1 LRDLEKCEKNSYETA
16 LTLFP
21 LFLRVS
27 KILVVSFFGLGWL
40 RDRLQHVRRCG
51 VVTKGFTHVD
61 KEIFIPR
68 RKHKTAAKLERIFSQ
83 AMLLM
88 SGGLGAAAG
97 LQVIST
103 KQVKQGSVAQ
113 ADGLVGFA
121 FVVDQQWELDSGFF
135 TEESGVAG
143 IAQSDSS
150 QAGAFPHEFFFEFA
164 QLRDM
169 LSAEDSTVVAK
180 KHQHGRSALPQ

>member
-1 LRDLEKCEKNSYETA
+1 M
-16 LTLFP
+16 
-21 LFLRVS
+21 
-27 KILVVSFFGLGWL
+27 
-40 RDRLQHVRRCG
+40 
-51 VVTKGFTHVD
+51 D

-68 RKHKTAAKLERIFSQ
+68 RKHKTAAKLHRIFSQ

-113 ADGLVGFA
+113 ANGLVGFA

-143 IAQSDSS
+143 IAQSNSS
-150 QAGAFPHEFFFEFA
+150 QAGAFPLELFFEFA

-180 KHQHGRSALPQ
+180 KDQYGRSALPQRTEARRLAVEIRERDCRQLAAERFRHVGHSLAGKR